1 MKRKEVIL
9 DILKQELPYL
19 KEKFNVKSIGLFGSY
34 IRDEQTKTSDID
46 LLVEFDSP
54 VGFFKF
60 IELEDYLSD
69 KLGVKIDLVTP
80 DALKPIIKP
89 HIIGEAVY
97 A

>member
-1 MKRKEVIL
+1 MKRKEGIL
-9 DILKQELPYL
+9 DILKQELPFL

-46 LLVEFDSP
+46 LLVEFDAP